1 MRDLLALVVG
11 DRAPWRVW
19 VPVALFTLVGTPL
32 AFVMPLLEKRLID
45 DVVLPRRPELL
56 PPLVAGYAGVWL
68 LSSATGLVAGVLRT
82 YLVEKLARG
91 LRHRLFVHC
100 ELLSVSFSHRE
111 HSARTMSLFFNDVP
125 LVVGLVGST
134 LIAALNSLVALAI
147 GAVVLVSLS
156 WQLAVVGAVLPP
168 LLGGVALVL
177 TRPLRPATRRAQ
189 EKVAELAQHLQE
201 SLAGL
206 REVVA
211 FGCEQAQSLRFGVV
225 LGELLRLRMRVAF
238 MEGALGAG
246 SSVFSLIVS
255 LVVVGY
261 GGYLVIRGEASLG
274 TLVAM
279 QTLFSLLFPPL
290 RQLFGLGGALQ
301 KASGAAERI
310 TAFLAT
316 RPQVQ
321 QLPHAHAPL
330 EVVGTITFDAVGF
343 AYQPDRPVL
352 HDVSFTAHAG
362 EVVALVG
369 PSGAG
374 KSTLVGL
381 LARFYDPTSG
391 RILLDGADL
400 RDLSLAGL
408 RRHIGMVFQDTFLFA
423 TTIRANLALGRPEA
437 STEELVAAARAAHAW
452 EFIERLPQGLDT
464 EVGERGVRLSEGQ
477 KQRLAIARALV
488 RDPRI
493 LILDEPTAA
502 LDARSERLLQAAL
515 DNLMRGRTTFVI
527 AHRLATIQRADR
539 ILVLDGGRIVEHGSH
554 AQLLARHGLYREL
567 FDSQFGLAT
576 EKESLATTAAPLNVF
591 VTPG

>member
-1 MRDLLALVVG
+1 MRNLLQLVVG
-11 DRAPWRVW
+11 DYLPWRMW
-19 VPVALFTLVGTPL
+19 ALVAVFTLIGTPL

-45 DVVLPRRPELL
+45 DVVLPRQLDLL
-56 PPLVAGYAGVWL
+56 LPLVASYAGLWL
-68 LSSATGLVAGVLRT
+68 VSSAAGLVAGVLRT

-111 HSARTMSLFFNDVP
+111 HSARTVSIFFNDVP
-125 LVVGLVGST
+125 LAVGLVGST
-134 LIAALNSLVALAI
+134 LVAALNSGVALAI

-168 LLGGVALVL
+168 LVGGVALVF

-211 FGCEQAQSLRFGVV
+211 FGCEQAQSLRFGIV
-225 LGELLRLRMRVAF
+225 LGELLRLRMRVAL
-238 MEGALGAG
+238 MEGAMGAG

-261 GGYLVIRGEASLG
+261 GGYLVIRGDASLG

-290 RQLFGLGGALQ
+290 RQLVGLGGAIQ
-301 KASGAAERI
+301 KALGAAERI
-310 TAFLAT
+310 STFLET

-321 QLPHAHAPL
+321 QRPGALAPL
-330 EVVGTITFDAVGF
+330 EVTGTITFDAVGF

-352 HDVSFTAHAG
+352 HNVSFTAHAG
-362 EVVALVG
+362 ELVALVG

-374 KSTLVGL
+374 KSTLVSL
-381 LARFYDPTSG
+381 LARFYEPTSG
-391 RILLDGADL
+391 RVLLDGTDV

-423 TTIRANLALGRPEA
+423 TTVRANLALGRPEA
-437 STEELVAAARAAHAW
+437 STEELIAAARAAHAW
-452 EFIERLPQGLDT
+452 EFIERLPHGLDS

-488 RDPRI
+488 RNPRI

-515 DNLMRGRTTFVI
+515 DNLMRGRTTLVI
-527 AHRLATIQRADR
+527 AHRLATIRRADR
-539 ILVLDGGRIVEHGSH
+539 ILVLDGGRIVEQGSH
-554 AQLLARHGLYREL
+554 AQLLAQDGLYREL
-567 FDSQFGLAT
+567 FDAQFGV
-576 EKESLATTAAPLNVF
+576 TTTGVSASAAAPLNVF
-591 VTPG
+591 VTRG

>member
-1 MRDLLALVVG
+1 MRNLLQLVVG
-11 DRAPWRVW
+11 DYLPWRMW
-19 VPVALFTLVGTPL
+19 ALVAVFTLIGTPL

-45 DVVLPRRPELL
+45 DVVLPRQLDLL
-56 PPLVAGYAGVWL
+56 PPLVASYAGLWL
-68 LSSATGLVAGVLRT
+68 VSSAAGLVAGVLRT

-111 HSARTMSLFFNDVP
+111 HSARTVSIFFNDVP
-125 LVVGLVGST
+125 LAVGLVGST
-134 LIAALNSLVALAI
+134 LVAALNSGVALAI

-168 LLGGVALVL
+168 LVGGVALVF

-211 FGCEQAQSLRFGVV
+211 FGCEQAQSLRFGIV
-225 LGELLRLRMRVAF
+225 LGELLRLRMRVAL
-238 MEGALGAG
+238 MEGAMGAG

-261 GGYLVIRGEASLG
+261 GGYLVIRGDASLG

-290 RQLFGLGGALQ
+290 RQLVGLGGAIQ
-301 KASGAAERI
+301 KALGAAERI
-310 TAFLAT
+310 STFLET

-321 QLPHAHAPL
+321 QRPGALAPL
-330 EVVGTITFDAVGF
+330 EVTGTITCDAVGF

-352 HDVSFTAHAG
+352 HNVSFTAHAG
-362 EVVALVG
+362 ELVALVG

-374 KSTLVGL
+374 KSTLVSL
-381 LARFYDPTSG
+381 LARFYEPTSG
-391 RILLDGADL
+391 RVLLDGTDV

-423 TTIRANLALGRPEA
+423 TTVRANLALGRPEA
-437 STEELVAAARAAHAW
+437 STEELIAAARAAHAW
-452 EFIERLPQGLDT
+452 EFIERLPHGLDS

-488 RDPRI
+488 RNPRI

-515 DNLMRGRTTFVI
+515 DNLMRGRTTLVI
-527 AHRLATIQRADR
+527 AHRLATIRRADR
-539 ILVLDGGRIVEHGSH
+539 ILVLDGGRIVEQGSH
-554 AQLLARHGLYREL
+554 AQLLAQDGLYREL
-567 FDSQFGLAT
+567 FDAQFGV
-576 EKESLATTAAPLNVF
+576 TTTGVSASAAAPLNVF
-591 VTPG
+591 VTRG